1 MRFLLE
7 QDVYPVTARFLISL
21 GHDVVTA
28 SDLGLARASDA
39 RILDAARTQE
49 RVLVTRDRHFGSLVY
64 LAKLGPGV
72 VYLRMVPSATAEV
85 HEELARVLDAHS
97 DEELVDAFVVV
108 ERGRHRF
115 RRLVP

>member
-1 MRFLLE
+1 MRFLLD
-7 QDVYPVTARFLISL
+7 QDVYAITARFLIGL

-72 VYLRMVPSATAEV
+72 VYLRMVPSETAEV
-85 HEELARVLDAHS
+85 HEELARVFDAHS
-97 DEELVDAFVVV
+97 EEELVDAFVVM
-108 ERGRHRF
+108 EGDRRRF